1 MWILPSQEVEQRWLA
16 VGDHE
21 REEIVSVA
29 DDGSR
34 YEPELA
40 PAVGEDVCCC
50 VDGLEKLKSV

>member
-40 PAVGEDVCCC
+40 PAVEDVCC
-50 VDGLEKLKSV
+50 GWG

>member
-1 MWILPSQEVEQRWLA
+1 MA

-40 PAVGEDVCCC
+40 PAVERMC
-50 VDGLEKLKSV
+50 VVGGWVSKN